1 MTMRKISNS
10 LCNPGQSYSGGYN
23 SLQHYQR
30 KPLITDGCIVMICTK
45 GFSSISVNFSKQVFR
60 EGDVALVFSDVLFV
74 PYNKSALF
82 EVAYISLPKPILEEA
97 FYKITSLPFWDFI
110 CQYPILRPS
119 KEQFKLILNWH
130 ETTKWVIDECVSD
143 FQTSI
148 LSKSIYNLLL
158 AIYSEITR
166 NEYIVKHRIKKD
178 RSWELINKFAFLI
191 NKHCEDTRDVNF
203 YANEMCITTDY
214 LYKITTNIL
223 HQSPKEIIDQY
234 VIARIKALLTG
245 TDMTINDIA
254 QNLKFEYPSYMCRFF
269 KRKTGYTLVDFRK
282 SALE

>member
-1 MTMRKISNS
+1 MRKISNS
-10 LCNPGQSYSGGYN
+10 LCKSGQSYSGGFTG
-23 SLQHYQR
+23 LQQYIK
-30 KPLITDGCIVMICTK
+30 KPLVTDGCIVLICTQ
-45 GFSSISVNFSKQVFR
+45 GFSTVSVNFSKKVFR
-60 EGDVALVFSDVLFV
+60 KGDIALVFSDVLFV
-74 PYNKSALF
+74 PINKSALF
-82 EVAYISLPKPILEEA
+82 EITYISLSKSILEEA
-97 FYKITSLPFWDFI
+97 FFKITSLPFWDFI
-110 CQYPILRPS
+110 CENPILRPTS
-119 KEQFKLILNWH
+119 HQFRLIFNWY
-130 ETTKWVIDECVSD
+130 ETTQWVIDECLSD
-143 FQTSI
+143 YQTPI

-158 AIYSEITR
+158 AISSEITR
-166 NEYIVKHRIKKD
+166 NEYIVKHRVKKD
-178 RSWELINKFAFLI
+178 RSWELLNKFAFLI

-214 LYKITTNIL
+214 LYKITMNIL